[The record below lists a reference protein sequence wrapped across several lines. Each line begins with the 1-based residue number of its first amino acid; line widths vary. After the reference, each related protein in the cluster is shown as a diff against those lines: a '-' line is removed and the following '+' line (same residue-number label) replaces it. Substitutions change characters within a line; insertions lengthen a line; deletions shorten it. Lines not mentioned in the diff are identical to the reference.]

1 MGTFLRRFV
10 RRLFLNFY
18 SSPQIM
24 ISPKESSVQGSAD
37 YISQAK
43 SLVAEMTLEE
53 KTKMLSGDGWWRTH
67 AVERL
72 GIPAISVSDGPHGL
86 RKVEGGGLQTSVPA
100 TCFPTASAIAS
111 SWDTELIR
119 EIGVALAEECQAN
132 DVQILLGPGV
142 NMKRSP
148 LGGRNFEYFSED
160 PVLAGRLA
168 VAYIQG
174 VQSLGVGT
182 SLKHYAANNQEFERM
197 VTSSNLDERTLRE
210 VYLPAFEIAVKEGQ
224 PSSVMAAYNSVNH
237 VFATENSWLLQ
248 DILRTE
254 WGFAGFVV
262 SDWGAVH
269 DGVAGV
275 IAGLSLEM
283 PGSGSY
289 HQNKVL
295 QAVHAGKIP
304 LTRLDEVIVP
314 LLAVVLK
321 AKAFHRV
328 NTTFDPERHDI
339 LARRAAAESVVLLKN
354 AGNLLPLNFNES
366 KTVALIGGFAK
377 TPRYQ
382 GSGSSQVNP
391 TRISSAYDELA
402 KLAGK
407 NVVLSYSAGFTEE
420 GSTTDE
426 LIDAAVQQAKT
437 ADVVLLFAGLP
448 GNYESEGID
457 RSSLDLP
464 AAHNRLIESVLS
476 VQPNLVV
483 VLMNGSAIA
492 LPWADRVPAIVEAWL
507 GGQAGGGAIA
517 DVLTGRVNPSGKL
530 SETFPVRL
538 EDAPSYPEF
547 PAKNREANY
556 GEGIFIGYRY
566 YDVRNAKPL
575 FPFGFGLSYTTFSY
589 SNLRVTPAVVTDTEN
604 ISVEVTVKNT
614 GKVSGKEVVQLY
626 VREEQPRVVRPEKE
640 LKAFAKVAL
649 EPGEEKTVNFR
660 LQARDF
666 AYYDVMRRGWLVKP
680 GDFVILVGA
689 SSRDLR
695 LQQTIEVHANEPNP
709 LPLTRDSLLKEF
721 KNHPQGKAFYP
732 ELVEGFGMG
741 DPDEVDIPTRA
752 FLEDMPVYKICAFS
766 EGRFTEERL
775 LEILTKMQ

>member
-1 MGTFLRRFV
+1 
-10 RRLFLNFY
+10 
-18 SSPQIM
+18 M
-24 ISPKESSVQGSAD
+24 ISSKESSVQGSVD
-37 YISQAK
+37 YISKAK
-43 SLVAEMTLEE
+43 SLAAEMTLEE
-53 KTKMLSGDGWWRTH
+53 KTKMLSGNGWWRTH
-67 AVERL
+67 AVERV
-72 GIPAISVSDGPHGL
+72 GIPSISVSDGPHGL
-86 RKVEGGGLQTSVPA
+86 RKVEGGGIQTSVPA

-119 EIGVALAEECQAN
+119 EIGVALAEECQAS

-160 PVLAGRLA
+160 PVLAGKMA
-168 VAYIQG
+168 AAYIQG
-174 VQSLGVGT
+174 VQSQGVGT

-197 VTSSNLDERTLRE
+197 ATSSNLDERTLRE
-210 VYLPAFEIAVKEGQ
+210 VYLPPFEIAVKEAQ
-224 PSSVMAAYNSVNH
+224 PWSVMAAYNSVNH
-237 VFATENSWLLQ
+237 VFATENTWLLQ

-275 IAGLSLEM
+275 NAGLSLEM
-283 PGSGSY
+283 PGSGNY

-304 LTRLDEVIVP
+304 LSRLDDVIVP
-314 LLAVVLK
+314 LLAVILK
-321 AKAFHRV
+321 AQAAHQA
-328 NTTFDPERHDI
+328 NATFDAERHDL
-339 LARRAAAESVVLLKN
+339 LARRAAADSIVLLKN

-366 KTVALIGGFAK
+366 KKVAVIGAFAQ

-391 TRISSAYDELA
+391 TRISTAYDELT

-407 NVVLSYSAGFTEE
+407 NLVLSYAAGFSED

-426 LIDAAVQQAKT
+426 LIDAAVQQAKI
-437 ADVVLLFAGLP
+437 ADVSILFAGLP
-448 GNYESEGID
+448 GSYESEGID
-457 RSSLDLP
+457 RSALDLP
-464 AAHNRLIESVLS
+464 AGHNRLIESVLS
-476 VQPNLVV
+476 AQPNLVV
-483 VLMNGSAIA
+483 VLINGSAVA

-517 DVLTGRVNPSGKL
+517 DVLTGRINPSAKL

-538 EDAPSYPEF
+538 EDTPPYPEF
-547 PAKNREANY
+547 PAKNQEANY

-566 YDVRNAKPL
+566 YDARNLKPL

-589 SNLRVTPAVVTDTEN
+589 ANLRVMPVAVGNTEN
-604 ISVEVTVKNT
+604 VSVEVTVKNT

-626 VREEQPRVVRPEKE
+626 VREEQPRVMRPEKE

-649 EPGEEKTVNFR
+649 EPGEEKTVNFQ

-666 AYYDVMRRGWLVKP
+666 AYYDVMRGAWLVKP
-680 GDFVILVGA
+680 GDFAILVGA
-689 SSRDLR
+689 SSQDLR
-695 LQQTIEVHANEPNP
+695 LRQTVEVHASEAKP

-721 KNHPQGKAFYP
+721 KDHPQGRAFYP

-752 FLEDMPVYKICAFS
+752 FLEDMPIYKICAFS
-766 EGRFTEERL
+766 EGQFTEERL

>member
-1 MGTFLRRFV
+1 
-10 RRLFLNFY
+10 
-18 SSPQIM
+18 M
-24 ISPKESSVQGSAD
+24 ISSKESSVQGSVD
-37 YISQAK
+37 YISKAK
-43 SLVAEMTLEE
+43 SLAAEMTLEE
-53 KTKMLSGDGWWRTH
+53 KTKLLSGDGWWRTH
-67 AVERL
+67 AVNRV
-72 GIPAISVSDGPHGL
+72 GIPGISVSDGPHGL
-86 RKVEGGGLQTSVPA
+86 RKVEGGGLLTSVPA

-160 PVLAGRLA
+160 PVLAGNMA
-168 VAYIQG
+168 AAYIQG

-197 VTSSNLDERTLRE
+197 ATSSNLDERTLRE
-210 VYLPAFEIAVKEGQ
+210 VYLPAFEIAVKEAQ
-224 PSSVMAAYNSVNH
+224 PWSVMAAYNSVNH
-237 VFATENSWLLQ
+237 VFATENTWLLQ
-248 DILRTE
+248 DILRTQ

-275 IAGLSLEM
+275 NAGLSLEM
-283 PGSGSY
+283 PGSGNY
-289 HQNKVL
+289 HQNRVL
-295 QAVHAGKIP
+295 QAVRAGKIAMS
-304 LTRLDEVIVP
+304 RLDDVLVL

-321 AKAFHRV
+321 ANASRQV
-328 NTTFDPERHDI
+328 NATFDAERHHH
-339 LARRAAAESVVLLKN
+339 LARRAAAESIVLLKN
-354 AGNLLPLNFNES
+354 AGNLLPLNFNEP
-366 KTVALIGGFAK
+366 KTVAVIGGFAK

-391 TRISSAYDELA
+391 TRISTPYDELT

-407 NVVLSYSAGFTEE
+407 NVVLSYSAGFTED

-437 ADVVLLFAGLP
+437 ADVAVLFVGLP
-448 GNYESEGID
+448 GHYESEGID

-464 AAHNRLIESVLS
+464 AGHNRLIESVLS
-476 VQPNLVV
+476 VQSNLVV

-507 GGQAGGGAIA
+507 GGQAVGGGIA

-538 EDAPSYPEF
+538 EDTPAYPEF
-547 PAKNREANY
+547 PARDREANY
-556 GEGIFIGYRY
+556 GEGLFIGYRH
-566 YDVRNAKPL
+566 YDTRNLKPL

-589 SNLRVTPAVVTDTEN
+589 SNLQVTPAVVTDTEN
-604 ISVEVTVKNT
+604 ISVEITIKNT
-614 GKVSGKEVVQLY
+614 GNVSGKEVVQLY
-626 VREEQPRVVRPEKE
+626 VREAQPRVVRSEKE

-649 EPGEEKTVNFR
+649 EPGEEKRVSFQ
-660 LQARDF
+660 LQSRDF
-666 AYYDVMRRGWLVKP
+666 AYYDMTRRDWIVKR
-680 GDFVILVGA
+680 GNFEILVGA

-695 LQQTIEVHANEPNP
+695 LRRTIEVQANELNP

-721 KNHPQGKAFYP
+721 KNHPQGKAFYA
-732 ELVEGFGMG
+732 ELVAGFGIG

-752 FLEDMPVYKICAFS
+752 FLEDMPVYKVCAFS

-775 LEILTKMQ
+775 LEIFAKMQ

>member
-1 MGTFLRRFV
+1 
-10 RRLFLNFY
+10 
-18 SSPQIM
+18 M
-24 ISPKESSVQGSAD
+24 ISAKESSVQGSVD
-37 YISQAK
+37 YLFQAK

-53 KTKMLSGDGWWRTH
+53 KTAILSGDGWWRTH
-67 AVERL
+67 AVGRV
-72 GIPAISVSDGPHGL
+72 GIPSISVSDGPHGL

-111 SWDTELIR
+111 SWDTELIQ
-119 EIGVALAEECQAN
+119 EIGIALAEECQAN
-132 DVQILLGPGV
+132 DVHILLGPGV

-160 PVLAGRLA
+160 PVLAGKMA
-168 VAYIQG
+168 AAYIQG

-210 VYLPAFEIAVKEGQ
+210 VYLPAFEIAVKEAQ
-224 PSSVMAAYNSVNH
+224 PWSVMAAYNPVNH
-237 VFATENSWLLQ
+237 VFATENTWLLQ
-248 DILRTE
+248 DILRTQ

-275 IAGLSLEM
+275 NAGLSLEM
-283 PGSGSY
+283 PGSGNY

-295 QAVHAGKIP
+295 RAVQDEKIP
-304 LTRLDEVIVP
+304 LSRLDDAIVP
-314 LLAVVLK
+314 LLAVILK
-321 AKAFHRV
+321 AKASHQI
-328 NTTFDPERHDI
+328 NATFDAERHDI
-339 LARRAAAESVVLLKN
+339 LARRAAAESMVLLKN
-354 AGNLLPLNFNES
+354 AGDLLPLNLNDS
-366 KTVALIGGFAK
+366 KTVAVIGAFAK

-391 TRISSAYDELA
+391 TRIATAYDELR

-407 NVVLSYSAGFTEE
+407 NVVLSYAAGFTGD
-420 GSTTDE
+420 GSTTDG
-426 LIDAAVQQAKT
+426 LIDAAVQQAKA
-437 ADVVLLFAGLP
+437 ADLAVLFAGLP
-448 GNYESEGID
+448 ANYESEGID
-457 RSSLDLP
+457 RLSLDLP
-464 AAHNRLIESVLS
+464 AGHNRLIESVLS

-483 VLMNGSAIA
+483 VLMNGSAVA

-538 EDAPSYPEF
+538 EDTPCYPEF
-547 PAKNREANY
+547 PARNREANY

-566 YDVRNAKPL
+566 YDARNLEPL

-604 ISVEVTVKNT
+604 LSVELTVKNT
-614 GKVSGKEVVQLY
+614 GRVAGKEVVQLY
-626 VREEQPRVVRPEKE
+626 LREERPRVVRPDKE

-649 EPGEEKTVNFR
+649 GPDEEKRVSFE

-666 AYYDVMRRGWLVKP
+666 AYYDMMSHGWVVEP
-680 GDFVILVGA
+680 GTFEILLGA

-695 LQQTIEVHANEPNP
+695 LRHAIEVQRNEPKS

-721 KNHPQGKAFYP
+721 KNHPKGKAFYP
-732 ELVEGFGMG
+732 ELVAGFGMG
-741 DPDEVDIPTRA
+741 DPDEVDIAVRA
-752 FLEDMPVYKICAFS
+752 FLEDMPIYKICAFS

-775 LEILTKMQ
+775 LEILTKSH

>member
-1 MGTFLRRFV
+1 
-10 RRLFLNFY
+10 
-18 SSPQIM
+18 M
-24 ISPKESSVQGSAD
+24 ISSKESSVQGSVD
-37 YISQAK
+37 YISKAK

-53 KTKMLSGDGWWRTH
+53 KTKLLSGNGWWRTH

-72 GIPAISVSDGPHGL
+72 GIPPMSVSDGPHGL
-86 RKVEGGGLQTSVPA
+86 RKVEGGGIQTSVPA

-119 EIGVALAEECQAN
+119 EIGVALAEECQAS

-160 PVLAGRLA
+160 PVLAGKMGA
-168 VAYIQG
+168 AYIQG
-174 VQSLGVGT
+174 VQSQGVGT

-197 VTSSNLDERTLRE
+197 ATSSNLDERTLRE
-210 VYLPAFEIAVKEGQ
+210 VYLPAFEIAVKEAQ
-224 PSSVMAAYNSVNH
+224 PWSVMAAYNSVNH
-237 VFATENSWLLQ
+237 VFATENTWLLQ

-275 IAGLSLEM
+275 NAGLSLEM
-283 PGSGSY
+283 PGSGNY

-295 QAVHAGKIP
+295 QAVQAGKIP
-304 LTRLDEVIVP
+304 LSKLDDVIVP
-314 LLAVVLK
+314 LLAVILK
-321 AKAFHRV
+321 AQASHQV
-328 NTTFDPERHDI
+328 NATFDAERHDL
-339 LARRAAAESVVLLKN
+339 LARRAAADSIVLFKN

-366 KTVALIGGFAK
+366 KTVAVIGAFAK

-391 TRISSAYDELA
+391 TRISTAYDELT
-402 KLAGK
+402 KLSGK
-407 NVVLSYSAGFTEE
+407 NVVLRYAAGFSED

-426 LIDAAVQQAKT
+426 LVDPAVQQAKT
-437 ADVVLLFAGLP
+437 ADVAVLFAGLP
-448 GNYESEGID
+448 GSYESEGID

-464 AAHNRLIESVLS
+464 AGHNRLIESVLS
-476 VQPNLVV
+476 VQPNLAV
-483 VLMNGSAIA
+483 VLMNGSAVA
-492 LPWADRVPAIVEAWL
+492 LPWADKVPAIVEAWL

-530 SETFPVRL
+530 SETFPVCL
-538 EDAPSYPEF
+538 ADTPSYPEF
-547 PAKNREANY
+547 PARNREANY

-566 YDVRNAKPL
+566 YDARNLKPL

-589 SNLRVTPAVVTDTEN
+589 SNLRVTPAVITNTEN
-604 ISVEVTVKNT
+604 ISVEVTIKNT
-614 GKVSGKEVVQLY
+614 GNVAGKEVVQLY
-626 VREEQPRVVRPEKE
+626 VREERPKVVRPEKE

-649 EPGEEKTVNFR
+649 EPGEEKILSFR
-660 LQARDF
+660 LEQRDF
-666 AYYDVMRRGWLVKP
+666 AYYDITHRGWVVNP
-680 GDFVILVGA
+680 GNFEILLSA
-689 SSRDLR
+689 SSQDVRLR
-695 LQQTIEVHANEPNP
+695 QTIVVHTRELDC

-721 KNHPQGKAFYP
+721 KNHPKGKAFYS
-732 ELVEGFGMG
+732 ELVVGFGMG
-741 DPDEVDIPTRA
+741 DPDEVDIAVRA
-752 FLEDMPVYKICAFS
+752 FLEDMPIYKVCAFS
-766 EGRFTEERL
+766 EGRLTEERL
-775 LEILTKMQ
+775 LEILAKVH

>member
-1 MGTFLRRFV
+1 
-10 RRLFLNFY
+10 
-18 SSPQIM
+18 M
-24 ISPKESSVQGSAD
+24 IPSKESSVQESVD
-37 YISQAK
+37 YLSKAK

-67 AVERL
+67 AVERV
-72 GIPAISVSDGPHGL
+72 GIPSMSVSDGPHGL
-86 RKVEGGGLQTSVPA
+86 RKVEGGGIQTSVPA

-160 PVLAGRLA
+160 PVLAGKMA
-168 VAYIQG
+168 AAYIQG
-174 VQSLGVGT
+174 VQSQGVGT

-197 VTSSNLDERTLRE
+197 ATSSNLDERTLRE
-210 VYLPAFEIAVKEGQ
+210 VYLPAFEIAIKQAQ
-224 PSSVMAAYNSVNH
+224 PWSVMAAYNSVNH
-237 VFATENSWLLQ
+237 VFATENTWLLQ

-254 WGFAGFVV
+254 WGFTGFVV

-275 IAGLSLEM
+275 NAGLSLEM
-283 PGSGSY
+283 PGSGNY

-295 QAVHAGKIP
+295 QAVQAGKIP
-304 LTRLDEVIVP
+304 LSGIDEVIVP
-314 LLAVVLK
+314 LLAVILK
-321 AKAFHRV
+321 AKASHQG
-328 NTTFDPERHDI
+328 NATFDAERHDI
-339 LARRAAAESVVLLKN
+339 LARRAAAESIVVLKN

-366 KTVALIGGFAK
+366 KTVAIIGAFAK
-377 TPRYQ
+377 RPRYQ

-391 TRISSAYDELA
+391 TRISTAYHELT
-402 KLAGK
+402 KLTGE
-407 NVVLSYSAGFTEE
+407 NVVLRYAAGFTED

-426 LIDAAVQQAKT
+426 LIDGAVQQAKT
-437 ADVVLLFAGLP
+437 ADVAVLFAGLP

-464 AAHNRLIESVLS
+464 AGHNRLIESVLS

-483 VLMNGSAIA
+483 VLMNGSAVA

-530 SETFPVRL
+530 SETFPAGL
-538 EDAPSYPEF
+538 EDTPSYPEF

-566 YDVRNAKPL
+566 YDARNLKPL

-589 SNLRVTPAVVTDTEN
+589 SDLRVTPTVVRDTEN

-614 GKVSGKEVVQLY
+614 GKLSGKEIVQLY

-649 EPGEEKTVNFR
+649 EPGEEKRVSFR
-660 LQARDF
+660 LEARDF
-666 AYYDVMRRGWLVKP
+666 AYYDVMRHGWVVKP
-680 GDFVILVGA
+680 GDFEILVGA

-695 LQQTIEVHANEPNP
+695 LGQKVEVHTNEPSS
-709 LPLTRDSLLKEF
+709 LALTRDSLLKEF
-721 KNHPQGKAFYP
+721 KSHPQGKAFYP
-732 ELVEGFGMG
+732 ELVAGFGMG
-741 DPDEVDIPTRA
+741 DPDEVDIATRA

-766 EGRFTEERL
+766 EGRFTEETL
-775 LEILTKMQ
+775 LEILTKMH